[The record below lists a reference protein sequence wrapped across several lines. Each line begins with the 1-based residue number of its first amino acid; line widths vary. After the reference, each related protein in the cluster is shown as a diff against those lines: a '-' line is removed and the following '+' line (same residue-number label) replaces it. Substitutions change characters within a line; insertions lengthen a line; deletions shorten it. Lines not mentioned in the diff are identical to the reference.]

1 MTIAQIKTYFQTS
14 PEELKAFKAE
24 IQNQR
29 RRYMTGSQGIID
41 RCQCVVMAA
50 EGNYSNI
57 KEVARDLPH
66 SEKFVAKWLAR
77 ALVPVST
84 DDLAYIDS
92 LEEEERK
99 NTAWSKIVVAKMSD
113 APRSGRP
120 SALSNSLL
128 LLLDC
133 LLLLT
138 PDFVASAGIFPDLIE
153 YLTGKQGWT
162 LSMLSRVTG
171 LSIGCVHKYIK
182 MLGIDYD
189 HSLANSDSYC
199 WSSDPDYLRKVLLI
213 DLLYRYAEAAGICLL
228 CFDEMPCIQALYSEA
243 VINQGG
249 KSLDCSRYER
259 NDYIHVL
266 GLLRPATGKIYHQCV
281 TSKNAEAVTEF
292 LLQQLGNDDFKDKER
307 IVIIWDN
314 LNVHGDKMQTAIKQA
329 FPNVEFAYTP
339 TNASWINQ
347 VESAFSL
354 ISRFAVA
361 PNKNKLRSTKELS
374 EHIDRF
380 VASHNQSAKPF
391 HWDYQIKRDINQRA
405 NTLSNLAFVASEFK
419 AIEMVPEALDGT
431 NGIDAHYVSIIR
443 GMAAHADV
451 TPMLEDKNREYFN
464 IDAISERVETVRQLR
479 GKAKGTEILHASPK
493 EMRASLLLDAVPIQV
508 FTEKVEEAYSK
519 PDKALELI
527 NELLV
532 TLPHRPYCTPPSFKL
547 DTQINLAKQRVD
559 KAQEAFSQ
567 AQERQKQH
575 LRNTG
580 AVEEQSHAEI
590 ERLETKLKDSQKH
603 YDGLLAKRS
612 AITQQLLETH
622 QRLLSRLA
630 DQVKRA
636 AFLWKRFLA
645 KLKKRSTSSAALSHS
660 QCRRCDM
667 RVSG

>member
-1 MTIAQIKTYFQTS
+1 MLMTIAQIKTYFQTN
-14 PEELKAFKAE
+14 PQELQAFKRE
-24 IQNQR
+24 IQYQR
-29 RRYMTGSQGIID
+29 SKYLTGSLGLIE
-41 RCQCVVMAA
+41 RCQCVVKVA
-50 EGNYSNI
+50 EGNYSNV
-57 KEVARDLPH
+57 KEVAQDFPR
-66 SEKFVAKWLAR
+66 SEKFVAKWLTR
-77 ALVPVST
+77 ALVPVSLA
-84 DDLAYIDS
+84 DLEYIDS
-92 LEEEERK
+92 LEEEKSK
-99 NTAWSKIVVAKMSD
+99 NKAWSEIVVAKMSD

-120 SALSNSLL
+120 SALSNRLL

-138 PDFVASAGIFPDLIE
+138 PDFVASAGIFPDIVA
-153 YLTGKQGWT
+153 YLTGKQEWT

-171 LSIGCVHKYIK
+171 LSIGCVHKCVKI
-182 MLGIDYD
+182 LGLDYN
-189 HSLANSDSYC
+189 HARANSNSYC

-213 DLLYRYAEAAGICLL
+213 DLLYRHAEASGICLL

-243 VINQGG
+243 VLNQGG

-266 GLLRPATGKIYHQCV
+266 GLLRPATGKIYHQC
-281 TSKNAEAVTEF
+281 TPSKDTEAVTEF

-314 LNVHGDKMQTAIKQA
+314 LKVHGKVQTAINQA

-354 ISRFAVA
+354 ISRFAVK
-361 PNKNKLRSTKELS
+361 PHQNKLRSTKELS
-374 EHIDRF
+374 EYIDSY
-380 VASHNQSAKPF
+380 VASFNQSAKPF

-419 AIEMVPEALDGT
+419 ALEMVPKALDGT
-431 NGIDAHYVSIIR
+431 KGMDAHYASIMS

-451 TPMLEDKNREYFN
+451 TPMLDDKNREYFN
-464 IDAISERVETVRQLR
+464 IDAISERVESVRQLR
-479 GKAKGTEILHASPK
+479 EQAKGTEILHASPK
-493 EMRASLLLDAVPIQV
+493 EMRASLLSDSAPIEV

-532 TLPHRPYCTPPSFKL
+532 TLPNKPYCTPPSFKL

-559 KAQEAFSQ
+559 KAQEALSQ

-575 LRNTG
+575 QCNTG
-580 AVEEQSHAEI
+580 AEVEQTHAEI
-590 ERLETKLKDSQKH
+590 ECIETKLKACQKH
-603 YDGLLAKRS
+603 YDELLAKRS
-612 AITQQLLETH
+612 AITQKLRESH
-622 QRLLSRLA
+622 QRLLNSLA
-630 DQVKRA
+630 EQVRRA
-636 AFLWKRFLA
+636 AFLWRRFWRSSKSA
-645 KLKKRSTSSAALSHS
+645 DKLSGGCHIHS
-660 QCRRCDM
+660 GGGAIC
-667 RVSG
+667 G